1 MISNIGFYSIIF
13 QLVAGIMPLVLI
25 YKKKYTKN
33 KEFTIFL
40 ASSAITTLILF
51 VTGLL
56 KMNNLIVFNLYQ
68 AIAISSLSFYYFK
81 ITTRKNLK
89 YFSLILGILCFSA
102 FLLELSKTSFIE
114 KTLVYKNICFI
125 LLTIVFFIDYLGL
138 EKYKDE
144 SKTYL
149 IISSSIFL
157 YNSFNYLLVFNIT
170 ELMKQDL
177 WFVHNILEGL
187 SKLLIAYA
195 FWKLPRTFIS

>member
-1 MISNIGFYSIIF
+1 M
-13 QLVAGIMPLVLI
+13 AGIMPLVLI

-33 KEFTIFL
+33 IEFTIFL

-56 KMNNLIVFNLYQ
+56 KINNLIVFNLYQ
-68 AIAISSLSFYYFK
+68 AIAISSLSFYYFR

-125 LLTIVFFIDYLGL
+125 LFTIIFFIDYLGL
-138 EKYKDE
+138 EKYKVE

-149 IISSSIFL
+149 IISSSIFI

-195 FWKLPRTFIS
+195 FWKLPRTSIS